1 MFRRWSS
8 RVTSSSV
15 FVRKLLHHSR
25 KRGTSEN
32 GILLGGF
39 AEAFLPK
46 MGPKELNEYAMIIS
60 ESDIDLFNWLSGA
73 QPVPKKLQD
82 LGTFYQL
89 REYCAGISS
98 KTSVHI

>member
-8 RVTSSSV
+8 HGTNSSA

-39 AEAFLPK
+39 AEVFLPK

-73 QPVPKKLQD
+73 QPVPNQLQS
-82 LGTFYQL
+82 LGTFSQL
-89 REYCAGISS
+89 RKYCADIKS
-98 KTSVHI
+98 KASVHI